1 MDWLLIILEY
11 LVFTLPVFIGLVVSF
26 RWFLRSKSYEKILY
40 IVSFFLPVVSILS
53 LVKVFYI
60 IELSVT
66 PSAFVVAN
74 SIFAIGL
81 LIFTIAII
89 LQTNGRS
96 LAKPDTIEILGV
108 ILLIASS
115 LILKDRIKIIDYI
128 SWGLIG
134 IITIHLGRGF
144 AYSKYGRGREKRAYI
159 VMCVFAGL
167 SILLK
172 LLFYL
177 EKIPLKPTIYISLVL
192 MFLALLHSVLIWW
205 RVSTLMP
212 IRNIADEVFKA
223 KVSIF
228 RRLIILSLLATIIVS
243 GISYAGFYTYRR
255 EKARLTSDLELNV
268 QRTLFTLND
277 KLNNYIVNEVETP
290 LSYLASTLDLDNI
303 NRAKYEIEKF
313 YETHKETI
321 ASVTLMNNE
330 GIIVYTYPYTYSIGS
345 DISPQ
350 PHVQEV
356 LTKKQTVLSEP
367 FRAVQGFD
375 AIAIHIPLFKENEF
389 FGTIAGLIDLK
400 TLLRNLSISTPFQF
414 VIAEDGIVVASNISN
429 DVVLKNLQF
438 VLASI
443 PGKNTIMK
451 SYSFTYRERF
461 FEIYVIG
468 DNSSIQEDLDRN
480 FRNIVITYGFFIL
493 LFMLFFGLNL
503 ITMYET
509 EKETTSKIEESVK
522 KELEALEVYRT
533 TQEKLNVLN
542 EFIYGTLIETPIEE
556 VVTKFLETIITL
568 IPKIEKGVLWM
579 TVSDKIV
586 PAASIGYD
594 TEILKKLVL
603 DKSHE
608 EKLWHSP
615 TIIENIGVSGF
626 SEELGDFAKA
636 LGLENIKETL
646 IIPIIVQGHYA
657 GHLSLDIFKEGVH
670 FEESDIKLGNTI
682 SKIISFYI
690 AIQGAFNAL
699 KKEVDINAKLASN
712 LDDIITFISK
722 TTFKEEEKEFFD
734 NLLNLTLSLV
744 ESGEKGSVL
753 LRKGDKVE
761 YISAVGYDVKVL
773 NEIFERSVEQE
784 QQVVGVG
791 ETKIIKNIGLVGI
804 KDEFINLAR
813 QMGIDKLTYTI
824 TASFFVDGVYAG
836 GIFIDAFKED
846 MPFTGEDIEVMKAIS
861 NLGSLFIKTKR
872 LIEDLIQELAVDNVV
887 SKISKNLDPDLSTKE
902 FATQVLKLVKQT
914 FKEVEYVKA
923 CIELEGELVHLLV
936 YNNSTKFVRTNLEK
950 QEYIFE
956 EEKLF
961 ENCAKVKYSTNIDTI
976 EIGLSECDTGV
987 ANTINQ
993 LEIAI
998 LPALKSFFI
1007 YKDREKLFADMMIAF
1022 ARAIDSKDP
1031 YTRLHS
1037 ENVTK
1042 YAYFFGSSL
1051 NLDDNSI
1058 KKLVLSS
1065 ILHDVGKIGVSE
1077 SILGKPGKLNE
1088 YERAIIQ
1095 IHPSISFE
1103 IISAIEGLKDV
1114 ALIAKYHHE
1123 RWDGK
1128 GYPDGLKGEEIPYL
1142 SRIIAIVD
1150 AFDAMTTDRPYRKAL
1165 PIEQAIEE
1173 IRRNAGTQFDPELA
1187 MKFVKLK
1194 DKIIYARSIHIE
1206 EVLLRVLKIE

>member
-11 LVFTLPVFIGLVVSF
+11 LVFTLPFFIGFAVSF

-40 IVSFFLPVVSILS
+40 IASFFLPVVSIFS

-66 PSAFVVAN
+66 SSAFVVAN
-74 SIFAIGL
+74 SVFAIGL

-108 ILLIASS
+108 ILLITSS
-115 LILKDRIKIIDYI
+115 LLLKHRIEIIDYI

-134 IITIHLGRGF
+134 TITIHFGRGF
-144 AYSKYGRGREKRAYI
+144 ANSKYGTRREKIAYI
-159 VMCVFAGL
+159 LVCAFAGL

-177 EKIPLKPTIYISLVL
+177 DKIPLKPTIYISLAL
-192 MFLALLHSVLIWW
+192 MLLALIHSVFIWW

-255 EKARLTSDLELNV
+255 EKARLTSELELNV
-268 QRTLFTLND
+268 QRTLFTLHSN
-277 KLNNYIVNEVETP
+277 LNNYIVNEVETH

-303 NRAKYEIEKF
+303 NREKYQIEKF

-321 ASVTLMNNE
+321 ASVTLMNDK

-345 DISPQ
+345 DISSE

-356 LTKKQTVLSEP
+356 LTKKQTVLSKP

-375 AIAIHIPLFKENEF
+375 AIAIHIPLFKESEF
-389 FGTIAGLIDLK
+389 FGTIVGLIDLK
-400 TLLRNLSISTPFQF
+400 TLSQNLSISTPFQF
-414 VIAEDGIVVASNISN
+414 VIAEDGIIIANSISN
-429 DVVLKNLQF
+429 DAVLKNVQS

-480 FRNIVITYGFFIL
+480 FTNTVITYGLFIL

-503 ITMYET
+503 MTMFET
-509 EKETTSKIEESVK
+509 EEETTSEIEQSVK
-522 KELEALEVYRT
+522 KELEALQAYRT

-542 EFIYGTLIETPIEE
+542 EFIYGTSIETPIEE

-579 TVSDKIV
+579 AVSDKIV

-594 TEILKKLVL
+594 TEILKKLIL

-626 SEELGDFAKA
+626 PEELRDFAKA
-636 LGLENIKETL
+636 LGLEDIKETL
-646 IIPIIVQGHYA
+646 IIPIIVENHYT

-699 KKEVDINAKLASN
+699 KKEVDINVKLASN
-712 LDDIITFISK
+712 LEHIITFISK

-734 NLLNLTLSLV
+734 NLLDLTLSLI

-753 LRKGDKVE
+753 LRKGDEVK

-773 NEIFERSVEQE
+773 NKIYERSVERE
-784 QQVVGVG
+784 QQVVGAG

-804 KDEFINLAR
+804 KNEFINLAR

-824 TASFFVDGVYAG
+824 AASFFVDGVYAG
-836 GIFIDAFKED
+836 GIFIDTFKED

-861 NLGSLFIKTKR
+861 NLCSLYIRTKKLFSDLEAGLNIDNIIREISKHSPEIEKMEEYLKNVFNLVFQSFDTVNYIKGSLKIEDKFVIFYVDKNMANIKFTPIMKSETPVTQNND
-872 LIEDLIQELAVDNVV
+872 LEKVIYETGEDLI
-887 SKISKNLDPDLSTKE
+887 
-902 FATQVLKLVKQT
+902 
-914 FKEVEYVKA
+914 
-923 CIELEGELVHLLV
+923 
-936 YNNSTKFVRTNLEK
+936 
-950 QEYIFE
+950 
-956 EEKLF
+956 
-961 ENCAKVKYSTNIDTI
+961 
-976 EIGLSECDTGV
+976 EIGIREKENLKESAIT
-987 ANTINQ
+987 Q
-993 LEIAI
+993 LAENII
-998 LPALKSFFI
+998 SPLKNFFL
-1007 YKDREKLFADMMIAF
+1007 YKDRAKLFADMMIAF

-1077 SILGKPGKLNE
+1077 SILGKPGKLTE

-1095 IHPSISFE
+1095 IHPTISFE

-1187 MKFVKLK
+1187 MKFVELK
-1194 DKIIYARSIHIE
+1194 DKIIYARSIRIE
-1206 EVLLRVLKIE
+1206 EVLHRVLKIE